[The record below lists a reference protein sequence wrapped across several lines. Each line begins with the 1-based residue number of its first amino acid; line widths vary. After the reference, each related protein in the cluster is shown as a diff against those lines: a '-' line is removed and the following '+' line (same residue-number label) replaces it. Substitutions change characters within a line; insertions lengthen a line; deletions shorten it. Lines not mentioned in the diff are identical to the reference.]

1 MDYLKLLGA
10 GAVTVAAVT
19 TTTFYYLTSRPQPVS
34 LPVSLEDQT
43 EEVDVRF
50 FFSSLCLSLSPS
62 LHPLLTFFV
71 NVLLIHVFS
80 LIVTRY

>member
-43 EEVDVRF
+43 VEVDVR
-50 FFSSLCLSLSPS
+50 
-62 LHPLLTFFV
+62 
-71 NVLLIHVFS
+71 
-80 LIVTRY
+80 